1 MRQRVLLIVLG
12 VVILLA
18 IYTFIIRKPSSSVSK
33 TVIAAKSKVEQK
45 TSQIKEQVE
54 STKPIKEMTKAVK
67 EPVKSIVSA
76 ITTKRDSSYEE
87 PATEKGMW
95 GTDPFVRDW
104 MLTQEIKDLKLKAI
118 THSGTKAYALINDQ
132 ILETGEI
139 IAGKQIIAIEK
150 DKIILEQGGNTFT
163 LLLGQ

>member
-1 MRQRVLLIVLG
+1 MRQRILLIVLG

-18 IYTFIIRKPSSSVSK
+18 VYTFIIRKPSSRVSK
-33 TVIAAKSKVEQK
+33 TVVKAKSQVLEK
-45 TSQIKEQVE
+45 TSQITEQVT
-54 STKPIKEMTKAVK
+54 STKPIKEITKAVK

-76 ITTKRDSSYEE
+76 ITSKRDSSYEE
-87 PATEKGMW
+87 PETERGKW

-104 MLTQEIKDLKLKAI
+104 VLTMEIKDLKLKAI
-118 THSGTKAYALINDQ
+118 TQSGAKAYALINDQ

-139 IAGKQIIAIEK
+139 IAGKRIVAIEK